1 MPDMEYSF
9 MLEQDLITASAEDDI
24 ICAAA
29 YAGEELAAGTFKTDF
44 QRTSF
49 TSCRF
54 AGCDFSGS
62 SFFDTSFTNCD
73 FSNSRFSGCYF
84 KNCSMNGCK
93 GDGCDFSQSTFIAS
107 VLEKGTYC
115 YGNFSNTLWK
125 DSSIVQAKF
134 CMAYLSDSKFK
145 KLKFEDRKS
154 VV

>member
-62 SFFDTSFTNCD
+62 SFFRYELYEL
-73 FSNSRFSGCYF
+73 RFF
-84 KNCSMNGCK
+84 
-93 GDGCDFSQSTFIAS
+93 QQP
-107 VLEKGTYC
+107 
-115 YGNFSNTLWK
+115 
-125 DSSIVQAKF
+125 VQRLLF
-134 CMAYLSDSKFK
+134 
-145 KLKFEDRKS
+145 
-154 VV
+154 

>member
-62 SFFDTSFTNCD
+62 SFFELYELLF
-73 FSNSRFSGCYF
+73 F
-84 KNCSMNGCK
+84 
-93 GDGCDFSQSTFIAS
+93 QQP
-107 VLEKGTYC
+107 
-115 YGNFSNTLWK
+115 
-125 DSSIVQAKF
+125 VQRLLF
-134 CMAYLSDSKFK
+134 
-145 KLKFEDRKS
+145 
-154 VV
+154 

>member
-62 SFFDTSFTNCD
+62 SFSIRALQTAIFPTAGSAAAII
-73 FSNSRFSGCYF
+73 
-84 KNCSMNGCK
+84 K
-93 GDGCDFSQSTFIAS
+93 IA
-107 VLEKGTYC
+107 V
-115 YGNFSNTLWK
+115 
-125 DSSIVQAKF
+125 
-134 CMAYLSDSKFK
+134 
-145 KLKFEDRKS
+145 
-154 VV
+154 

>member
-29 YAGEELAAGTFKTDF
+29 YTGEELAAGTFKTDF

-62 SFFDTSFTNCD
+62 SFFDTSFTNCY

-93 GDGCDFSQSTFIAS
+93 GDGCDFSQVPLSPLSWKKAPIAM
-107 VLEKGTYC
+107 EIFQIH
-115 YGNFSNTLWK
+115 YGKILP
-125 DSSIVQAKF
+125 
-134 CMAYLSDSKFK
+134 
-145 KLKFEDRKS
+145 
-154 VV
+154 

>member
-73 FSNSRFSGCYF
+73 FPTAGSAAAIL
-84 KNCSMNGCK
+84 K
-93 GDGCDFSQSTFIAS
+93 IA
-107 VLEKGTYC
+107 V
-115 YGNFSNTLWK
+115 
-125 DSSIVQAKF
+125 
-134 CMAYLSDSKFK
+134 
-145 KLKFEDRKS
+145 
-154 VV
+154 

>member
-62 SFFDTSFTNCD
+62 SFFDTSFTTCD
-73 FSNSRFSGCYF
+73 FSNSRFSGCYY

-93 GDGCDFSQSTFIAS
+93 EIFQIH
-107 VLEKGTYC
+107 
-115 YGNFSNTLWK
+115 YGKILP
-125 DSSIVQAKF
+125 
-134 CMAYLSDSKFK
+134 
-145 KLKFEDRKS
+145 
-154 VV
+154 

>member
-1 MPDMEYSF
+1 

-62 SFFDTSFTNCD
+62 SFFDLYEL
-73 FSNSRFSGCYF
+73 RFF
-84 KNCSMNGCK
+84 
-93 GDGCDFSQSTFIAS
+93 QQP
-107 VLEKGTYC
+107 
-115 YGNFSNTLWK
+115 
-125 DSSIVQAKF
+125 VQRLLF
-134 CMAYLSDSKFK
+134 
-145 KLKFEDRKS
+145 
-154 VV
+154 